1 VRTRAEYSTR
11 PRELIANVLHRQRR
25 FLTAG
30 DIQHE
35 LDRGDAKV
43 ALSTI
48 YRTLEHLKTR
58 GDIATR
64 IDDAGEAAYIYCEPD
79 HHHHHAICHKCGR
92 VEDVDCT
99 AMEQFAQSVLT
110 SSGFQLDGHDMEF
123 SGTCATCR

>member
-1 VRTRAEYSTR
+1 MRTRAEYSTR
-11 PRELIANVLHRQRR
+11 PRELIANVLHRERR

-35 LDRGDAKV
+35 LDGVDAKV

-58 GDIATR
+58 GAIATR

-79 HHHHHAICHKCGR
+79 HHHHHAICRTCGR

-99 AMEQFAQSVLT
+99 AMEQFAHSVLA
-110 SSGFQLDGHDMEF
+110 SSGFALDGHDIEF
-123 SGTCATCR
+123 TGTCATCR

>member
-1 VRTRAEYSTR
+1 M
-11 PRELIANVLHRQRR
+11 LHRQRR

-35 LDRGDAKV
+35 LDGVDAKV

-79 HHHHHAICHKCGR
+79 RHHHHAICRKCGR

-99 AMEQFAQSVLT
+99 AMEQFAHSVLA
-110 SSGFQLDGHDMEF
+110 SSGFALDGHDMEF
-123 SGTCATCR
+123 TGTCATCR